1 MEKANSNTKE
11 LKKIKPKIIR
21 VLKKHNIARAGIF
34 GSYAKGKQKK
44 SSDVDILIEFNDSLL
59 KLVRLERELKNETN
73 MKIDLLT
80 YKGIHPLLRERILN
94 EEIRII

>member
-1 MEKANSNTKE
+1 MGKTNSNTKE
-11 LKKIKPKIIR
+11 LKKLKPKIIK
-21 VLKKHNIARAGIF
+21 VLKKYNIARAGIF
-34 GSYAKGKQKK
+34 GSYAKGEQKK
-44 SSDVDILIEFNDSLL
+44 NSDVDILIEFNDSLL

-73 MKIDLLT
+73 VKIDLLT